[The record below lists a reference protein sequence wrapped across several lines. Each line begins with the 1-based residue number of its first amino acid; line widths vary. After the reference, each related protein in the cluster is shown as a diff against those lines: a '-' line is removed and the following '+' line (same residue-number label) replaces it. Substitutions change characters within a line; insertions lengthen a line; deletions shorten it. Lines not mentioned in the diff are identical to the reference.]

1 MYTVRKAKRK
11 AARVGSDRKRL
22 DSQQDALYEWETK
35 WRDWNINSLTLS
47 ECRAAIRTACAR
59 YKVRPPAV
67 KQHNL
72 RSLSWSIPYP
82 APGWISLQAVGP
94 RGRGGK
100 NLATAL
106 HEAAHH
112 IVYALFGNRPSD
124 HGPTFL
130 GIYIWLLV
138 EAEVAPASAL
148 YPSARAAGLKW
159 RHMPPTLAL
168 TMR

>member
-1 MYTVRKAKRK
+1 M
-11 AARVGSDRKRL
+11 GSDGERPDPQK
-22 DSQQDALYEWETK
+22 DALYTWEDQ
-35 WRDWNINSLTLS
+35 WRGWNLNSLTLP

-67 KQHNL
+67 KQHNT
-72 RSLSWSIPYP
+72 RAFSWSIPYP
-82 APGWISLQAVGP
+82 TPGWISLQAVGA
-94 RGRGGK
+94 RNWGGK

-106 HEAAHH
+106 HEATHH